1 METNKEYL
9 ARLLPLLKKPIPS
22 QWRVQ
27 SFSKKKAQATV
38 MSYIDQ
44 RDLMDVLDE
53 YCEYGWQK
61 KYEEVSGNL
70 FCYIGI
76 NMPDGTVHWR
86 SDCGVESQADKEKGQ
101 ASDAAKRAG
110 VNWGVGRFLYE
121 MGVEYVTASAI
132 KTNDNWPH
140 CIDEQGKQIW
150 DLDKYVNDRLSKQG
164 KGVIPPASAEAPPS
178 KPALP
183 WLNKSDAPSFA
194 KVVEAMKGGYTIEQ
208 IRTKWSVSKATEKE
222 LEDEVNKPA

>member
-9 ARLLPLLKKPIPS
+9 ARLLPLLKLPIPS

-27 SFSKKKAQATV
+27 SFSKQKPVATV

-44 RDLMDVLDE
+44 RDLMDVLDK

-61 KYEEVSGNL
+61 KYENHSGNL

-86 SDCGVESQADKEKGQ
+86 SDCGTESQSDKEKGQ

-110 VNWGVGRFLYE
+110 VNWGVGRFLYD
-121 MGVEYVTASAI
+121 MPVEYV
-132 KTNDNWPH
+132 KTNEAKGASNYPY
-140 CIDEQGKQIW
+140 CIDERGERIW
-150 DLDKYVNDRLSKQG
+150 DLNTYVNDRVKAKSNTATKQPTVTPPAIDYKKTLADAKTVDELSKAF
-164 KGVIPPASAEAPPS
+164 K
-178 KPALP
+178 ALP
-183 WLNKSDAPSFA
+183 ADKQKEFSA
-194 KVVEAMKGGYTIEQ
+194 YTTQRKEEL
-208 IRTKWSVSKATEKE
+208 TPKA
-222 LEDEVNKPA
+222 